1 MFFFFFLHC
10 GFQHQWK
17 IRRLH
22 FLWIWR
28 LVVAIIWLLSTFH
41 RPKFFL
47 PHGPNQLVSCLLYF
61 YFSLSF
67 TFTNNVFHIKTSIK
81 IEKKFEMH
89 AQLLVLKV
97 KKIIT
102 LLLIMS
108 CSPVFMQKTIKIE
121 WSNGASV
128 SNQTKVIFD
137 IFMIRE
143 RD

>member
-1 MFFFFFLHC
+1 M
-10 GFQHQWK
+10 
-17 IRRLH
+17 
-22 FLWIWR
+22 
-28 LVVAIIWLLSTFH
+28 
-41 RPKFFL
+41 
-47 PHGPNQLVSCLLYF
+47 
-61 YFSLSF
+61 
-67 TFTNNVFHIKTSIK
+67 KTLIK

-137 IFMIRE
+137 KFMIRE